1 MTPAL
6 GTSDSQYYCVL
17 NMKTNCAK
25 LFPLKSIGGTYFS
38 VGNLATDHF
47 SGKLIFERNSPGY
60 TGSNDIVLEFLS
72 CQRLRKKGGHTHT
85 QSEISKLKSN
95 YVKFFSKA
103 LVA

>member
-25 LFPLKSIGGTYFS
+25 FFPLKSINCTYFS

-60 TGSNDIVLEFLS
+60 NGSNDIGLEFLS
-72 CQRLRKKGGHTHT
+72 CQRLRKKGGHTHNQRF
-85 QSEISKLKSN
+85 QS
-95 YVKFFSKA
+95 
-103 LVA
+103 

>member
-1 MTPAL
+1 
-6 GTSDSQYYCVL
+6 
-17 NMKTNCAK
+17 MKTNCAK